1 MPWLK
6 GAAQVTVLTVRKPG
20 QHTDATRLLEVLS
33 REGVQARLIEAEPID
48 GRTSARIL
56 TTAEEVGASLIVMG
70 AYRYGSLVE
79 WALGKTTHRTIAQS
93 KVPLMLAH

>member
-1 MPWLK
+1 MPWLR
-6 GAAQVTVLTVRKPG
+6 GAAKVTILTVRKPG
-20 QHTDATRLLEVLS
+20 QHTDPAAS
-33 REGVQARLIEAEPID
+33 AWSSPAKGVRAQLIEADPID

-56 TTAEEVGASLIVMG
+56 ATAEEAGASLIVMG